1 MHTILQFE
9 NLKGRDRL
17 EDLGIDGKIMLEC
30 ILGKQGGRM
39 WTGFIWLRIGASG
52 VSL

>member
-17 EDLGIDGKIMLEC
+17 EDLGIDGKIMFEW
-30 ILGKQGGRM
+30 ILGKEAGRL
-39 WTGFIWLRIGASG
+39 TGYVVVALSIRDTVL
-52 VSL
+52 